1 MSTLTDS
8 TARGRNAIFKLSA
21 DAFQNLA
28 VLAIFLLMCVVVAII
43 EPKFLSL
50 QNFSNVLMQV
60 SSVIMVGSAVT
71 MVLISGNLDLSV
83 GAVGAMA
90 GVLYAMLARDGMPVL
105 PAAGLAILAGGII
118 GLTNGSIISAFRLP
132 SFIITMATMYIARGI
147 AYIGAEG
154 AVITAGLPGNFGNM
168 GQGFFGPVPRPLV
181 YALLIFAFFLVF
193 QNRTVMARKAYAIG
207 ANIKTA
213 ELSGISIFK
222 VVTTIFTL
230 TGLTAAFAGVVMTAR
245 FGQADCKIMPGFE
258 VDCVIAAVL
267 GGTDIN
273 GGRGTVFGTL
283 IGALIVGVLS
293 NVLNMLG
300 LVLYYQYVIKGIVL
314 ILAIVFNAAI
324 RRIFKAA

>member
-1 MSTLTDS
+1 MSTLADS
-8 TARGRNAIFKLSA
+8 RGRGRNAIFKLSA
-21 DAFQNLA
+21 DTFQNLA
-28 VLAIFLLMCVVVAII
+28 VSAIFLVMCVVVALV

-83 GAVGAMA
+83 GGVGAMA
-90 GVLYAMLARDGMPVL
+90 GVLYAWLARDGMALL
-105 PAAGLAILAGGII
+105 PAAIVAIAAGALI
-118 GLTNGSIISAFRLP
+118 GLVNGSIISAFRLP
-132 SFIITMATMYIARGI
+132 SFIITMATMYIARGV
-147 AYIGAEG
+147 AYILAEG

-168 GQGFFGPVPRPLV
+168 GQGFLGPLPLPLV
-181 YALLIFAFFLVF
+181 YALGIFVFFLVL
-193 QNRTVMARKAYAIG
+193 QNRTVLARKAYTIG

-213 ELSGISIFK
+213 ELSGTSIFK
-222 VVTTIFTL
+222 VVTSIFTL
-230 TGLTAAFAGVVMTAR
+230 TGIMAAFAGVVMTAR
-245 FGQADCKIMPGFE
+245 FGQADCKILPGFE
-258 VDCVIAAVL
+258 VDCAIAAVL

-300 LVLYYQYVIKGIVL
+300 LVQYYQYVIKGLVL
-314 ILAIVFNAAI
+314 ILAIVFNGAI